1 MHLYTTTAALLLTL
15 AFAPSVAAQDKP
27 FVVTAAYPGSIGAV
41 WQLRERVALRS
52 EFTLGYTSETDST
65 TTGISV
71 TTWRYGGTASALLSV
86 IRDGPRHLYVGP
98 YYEFRRHNTALSAFV
113 SSSTD
118 DFGPGFTLTNV
129 PVDVRANEHSM
140 GGVAGVEFR
149 FEGRFSVFAE
159 AGPAYRRTVRRASRV
174 PTVPPNSSPLPFS
187 DASLNTTT
195 DGVRAIARAGV
206 NVHF

>member
-1 MHLYTTTAALLLTL
+1 MHLYTTTATLLLTL

-129 PVDVRANEHSM
+129 PVDVRANEHSIELFVPHSSLCA
-140 GGVAGVEFR
+140 GEDGVVVGEHHHPRAIC
-149 FEGRFSVFAE
+149 AE
-159 AGPAYRRTVRRASRV
+159 SPTACRISRRAPS
-174 PTVPPNSSPLPFS
+174 T
-187 DASLNTTT
+187 
-195 DGVRAIARAGV
+195 
-206 NVHF
+206 